1 MLRYKLHHV
10 LSFSPE
16 QLFDLAADVE
26 QYPDY
31 LPWWVSA
38 RVVKREG
45 KVYYTDQIVA
55 FGLIRRRFTT
65 KTTLWRPERIDV
77 TSIDHS
83 LRRFDL
89 SWAFQSAPEG
99 GCRVSLA
106 VSLEL
111 RPYLLEILFRQA
123 LAGRISRI
131 LVAFESR
138 ARRLYGAAPRTAGAA
153 RSAGM
158 GGNHCKRPPR

>member
-1 MLRYKLHHV
+1 MLRYKLHRV

-38 RVVKREG
+38 RVVKHEG
-45 KVYYTDQIVA
+45 TVYYTDQIVA

-89 SWAFQSAPEG
+89 SWAFVSVPEG

-106 VSLEL
+106 VNLDL
-111 RPYLLEILFRQA
+111 RPNVLEILFRKA
-123 LAGRISRI
+123 LAGGINRI
-131 LVAFESR
+131 LVAFEMR
-138 ARRLYGAAPRTAGAA
+138 ARRLYGGVPRTSGGAESASTGGNDCKTAPR
-153 RSAGM
+153 
-158 GGNHCKRPPR
+158 

>member
-1 MLRYKLHHV
+1 MLRYKLHRV
-10 LSFSPE
+10 LSFSQE

-31 LPWWVSA
+31 LPWWVAA

-77 TSIDHS
+77 TSIDRS
-83 LRRFDL
+83 FRRFDL
-89 SWAFQSAPEG
+89 SWAFQSVPEG

-106 VSLEL
+106 VNLEL
-111 RPYLLEILFRQA
+111 RPNLLEILFRQA
-123 LAGRISRI
+123 LAGGMNRI
-131 LVAFESR
+131 LVAFEAR
-138 ARRLYGAAPRTAGAA
+138 ARGLYGAAPNTGGGAG
-153 RSAGM
+153 SANID
-158 GGNHCKRPPR
+158 GNRASRCRW

>member
-26 QYPDY
+26 QYPAY
-31 LPWWVSA
+31 LPWWISA

-45 KVYYTDQIVA
+45 NIYYTEQIVA

-77 TSIDHS
+77 ISIDRS
-83 LRRFDL
+83 VRRFDL
-89 SWAFQSAPEG
+89 SWAFAQVPEG
-99 GCRVSLA
+99 GCRVSLT
-106 VSLEL
+106 VNLEL
-111 RPYLLEILFRQA
+111 RPYLFEILFRQA
-123 LAGRISRI
+123 LASRISGI
-131 LVAFESR
+131 LAAFEKR
-138 ARRLYGAAPRTAGAA
+138 ARRLYGGVSRTGGATE
-153 RSAGM
+153 SASPS
-158 GGNHCKRPPR
+158 GNDRNRPPN

>member
-38 RVVKREG
+38 RVVKHEG
-45 KVYYTDQIVA
+45 KVYYTEQIVA

-77 TSIDHS
+77 TSVDRAF
-83 LRRFDL
+83 RRFDL
-89 SWAFQSAPEG
+89 SWAFRSVPNG
-99 GCRVSLA
+99 RCRVSLA
-106 VSLEL
+106 VNLEL
-111 RPYLLEILFRQA
+111 RPTLLENLLRQA
-123 LAGRISRI
+123 LGGGIHRI
-131 LVAFESR
+131 LVAFEAR
-138 ARRLYGAAPRTAGAA
+138 ARRLYGAAPSTARAA
-153 RSAGM
+153 GCANANGNRSSR
-158 GGNHCKRPPR
+158 CRR

>member
-1 MLRYKLHHV
+1 MLRYKLDHV

-38 RVVKREG
+38 RVVKHEG

-83 LRRFDL
+83 VQRFDL
-89 SWAFQSAPEG
+89 SWAFVSVPEG

-106 VSLEL
+106 VNLEL
-111 RPYLLEILFRQA
+111 WPNLLEILFRQA
-123 LAGRISRI
+123 LADRINRI
-131 LVAFESR
+131 LVAFETR
-138 ARRLYGAAPRTAGAA
+138 ARRLYGGVPRTAGAA
-153 RSAGM
+153 DSASI

>member
-26 QYPDY
+26 QYPAY
-31 LPWWVSA
+31 LPWWISA

-45 KVYYTDQIVA
+45 NIYCTEQIVA

-65 KTTLWRPERIDV
+65 KTTLSRPERIDV
-77 TSIDHS
+77 ISIDRS
-83 LRRFDL
+83 VRRFDL
-89 SWAFQSAPEG
+89 SWAFVQVPEG
-99 GCRVSLA
+99 GCRVSLI
-106 VSLEL
+106 VNLEL

-123 LAGRISRI
+123 LAGRFNRI
-131 LVAFESR
+131 LVAFEKRAHRIYGGVSR
-138 ARRLYGAAPRTAGAA
+138 TGAAAE
-153 RSAGM
+153 SASI
-158 GGNHCKRPPR
+158 GGNLGGRPSR